1 VRRILV
7 VFPATQEHTE
17 SLAFE
22 VGLGALQCGA
32 EIRLRH
38 LDPSPPCRLSPKAY
52 GTLSETDLLWA
63 EGIVVGVE
71 AKASAEE
78 LCALART
85 IQRLGAQGKLAHKN
99 GWAFGLEG
107 VGSAACAAA
116 NQVASA
122 MRAAKINLLRDES
135 SSVVARDVTM
145 ESMNQVGQWM
155 ALIQ

>member
-1 VRRILV
+1 L
-7 VFPATQEHTE
+7 
-17 SLAFE
+17 
-22 VGLGALQCGA
+22 C
-32 EIRLRH
+32 
-38 LDPSPPCRLSPKAY
+38 
-52 GTLSETDLLWA
+52 ETDLLWA

-71 AKASAEE
+71 AKASEEE

-85 IQRLGAQGKLAHKN
+85 IKRLGAEGKLARKN

-116 NQVASA
+116 SQVASA
-122 MRAAKINLLRDES
+122 MRAAKITLLGDEPGS
-135 SSVVARDVTM
+135 AIASDVTM